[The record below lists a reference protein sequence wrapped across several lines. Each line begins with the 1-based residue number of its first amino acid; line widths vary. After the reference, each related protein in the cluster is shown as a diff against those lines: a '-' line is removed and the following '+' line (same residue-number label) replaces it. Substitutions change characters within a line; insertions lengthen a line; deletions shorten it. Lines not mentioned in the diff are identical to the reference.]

1 ILQFPQSLNRYE
13 RNRRVFTVHGE
24 VTASLASMQSITHQL
39 SPFRQNDGGIALT
52 AAFKFVVDI
61 TVMYIELS

>member
-1 ILQFPQSLNRYE
+1 
-13 RNRRVFTVHGE
+13 
-24 VTASLASMQSITHQL
+24 MQSITHQL